1 MFELIKIFLL
11 YLNILNFLFCF
22 PSGIINLPFKKRN
35 TDLSK
40 FSPENIIYKGLQ
52 YNTIITDIRI
62 GTKPQIIPMI
72 IDLYHYDFFISG
84 ETDNDNNKNTI
95 LFNQSNSITFTNFGK
110 FGDFGGR
117 GFTIGYKS
125 SDFYYLNDNEEKKYN
140 ISFILALDPDDGISG
155 MIGLKL
161 SVEEDKEIL
170 EYNFIKQL
178 KKVNAIND
186 YYFTIKYIN
195 YTDGNLIIGDLPEN
209 YDESFKNIEYKET
222 YVINPNSPS
231 SWNIQFD
238 SIYTKFKNNDEITD
252 LGNANAYFRIELGI
266 TIGNEEYRKELL
278 NNFMYEEINKGNCM
292 EKFVS
297 YYYIYYCNS
306 TVDFSKMKNLYFY
319 NKELN
324 YSFEFTYKDLFF
336 YNELDDKYYF
346 LIEFEKN
353 TGRNR
358 WLIGEFFFKKYQLIF
373 NQEKKKIGIYTGR
386 KLINDSEED
395 IKMSWLD
402 KNKWYLL
409 LMIFLII
416 LLIALAILIYYIIKN
431 KPRRKIKANELADE
445 DYDYTINNDK
455 IS

>member
-1 MFELIKIFLL
+1 MFELIKLFLL
-11 YLNILNFLFCF
+11 TLNFLNFLCSS
-22 PSGIINLPFKKRN
+22 SGIINLPFRKQMS
-35 TDLSK
+35 DLSK
-40 FSPENIIYKGLQ
+40 ISPEDIIYKGLQ
-52 YNTIITDIRI
+52 YNKIITEISI
-62 GTKPQIIPMI
+62 GTEPQIIPMI
-72 IDLYHYDFFISG
+72 IDLHYYDFFIAG
-84 ETDNDNNKNTI
+84 ETEKVNHKDTI
-95 LFNQSNSITFTNFGK
+95 KFNQSNSMTFTKTEK
-110 FGDFGGR
+110 FSEYGGR
-117 GFTIGYKS
+117 GFTLGYKA
-125 SDFYYLNDNEEKKYN
+125 SDYFYLNNHQKYN
-140 ISFILALDPDDGISG
+140 ISFILASDPNDGISG
-155 MIGLKL
+155 LIGLKL
-161 SVEEDKEIL
+161 SEAEDKEIL

-178 KKVNAIND
+178 KKANAIKD
-186 YYFTIKYIN
+186 FYFTVKYIN
-195 YTDGNLIIGDLPEN
+195 DTYGNIIIGDLPEN
-209 YDESFKNIEYKET
+209 YDEKFKNIEYKDT
-222 YVINPNSPS
+222 YIVNPNSPS

-238 SIYTKFKNNDEITD
+238 SIYTKFSNDNEKND
-252 LGNANAYFRIELGI
+252 LGTFIVYFRIELGI
-266 TIGNEEYRKELL
+266 TIGSEEYRKELL
-278 NNFMYEEINKGNCM
+278 NNFMYENINKGICI
-292 EKFVS
+292 EQFS
-297 YYYIYYCNS
+297 AYYYTYYCNS

-416 LLIALAILIYYIIKN
+416 LLIALAILIYYIIKK
-431 KPRRKIKANELADE
+431 KPRRKIKANELTDE